1 MGQETTGGS
10 MVIEITEKELKAKEK
25 EYMDRVEKG
34 EPILLKCKD
43 GRKML
48 MVPQDPSLIQGICDI

>member
-1 MGQETTGGS
+1 MGQETTGGP
-10 MVIEITEKELKAKEK
+10 MVEITEKQLKLNEK

-48 MVPQDPSLIQGICDI
+48 MVPQDPSLMQGICDI

>member
-1 MGQETTGGS
+1 MGQETTGGP
-10 MVIEITEKELKAKEK
+10 MVEITEKQLKLNEK

-34 EPILLKCKD
+34 EPILLKCTD

-48 MVPQDPSLIQGICDI
+48 MVPQDPSLMQGICDI

>member
-1 MGQETTGGS
+1 MGQETTGGP
-10 MVIEITEKELKAKEK
+10 MVEITEKQLKLNEK
-25 EYMDRVEKG
+25 EYMDRVENG

-48 MVPQDPSLIQGICDI
+48 MVPQDPSLMQGICDI

>member
-1 MGQETTGGS
+1 
-10 MVIEITEKELKAKEK
+10 MVEITEKELKLNEK

-34 EPILLKCKD
+34 EPILLKYKD

-48 MVPQDPSLIQGICDI
+48 MVPQDPSLMQGICDI

>member
-1 MGQETTGGS
+1 